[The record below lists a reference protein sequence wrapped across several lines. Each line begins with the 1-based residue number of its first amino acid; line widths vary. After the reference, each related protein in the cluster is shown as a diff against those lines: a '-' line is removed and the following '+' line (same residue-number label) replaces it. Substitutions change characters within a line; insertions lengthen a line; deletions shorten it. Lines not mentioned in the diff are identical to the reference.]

1 MWSEWPWSKNL
12 QTVNAG
18 EGVEK
23 REPSLHFVGGNINL
37 YSYYG
42 EQYGGFIKKNSI
54 KPWKM
59 LSVNLSVMSNS
70 LQLHKPQND
79 HVCVHTCSV
88 TSFVSN
94 SLRPYEL

>member
-1 MWSEWPWSKNL
+1 MW
-12 QTVNAG
+12 
-18 EGVEK
+18 
-23 REPSLHFVGGNINL
+23 
-37 YSYYG
+37 
-42 EQYGGFIKKNSI
+42 
-54 KPWKM
+54 
-59 LSVNLSVMSNS
+59 SVNLSVMSNS